1 MTAKYSIEVFYKM
14 AEIVLKGVKK
24 VYPSGNVGAKN
35 VDLKIENG
43 EFVVI
48 CGGMGA
54 GKSAVM
60 RMICGLED
68 VTEGEILIDEVVVND
83 VQPKDRDVAAIMQ
96 NMPLYPHLTV
106 AENIAYSLNLRKMP
120 KAEVDAR
127 VKEAA
132 EVTGVTGCL
141 LKKPKNL
148 SSLERQRVLLAR
160 SVARRT
166 KIIMADEPFKG
177 LDEGL
182 KNEMRS
188 EMVKLCAAL
197 GINFIVSTRS
207 FVDAVV
213 MADKIAY
220 MENGEIVQYGTPE
233 ELYNTPLTVNVASY
247 FGRPKIN
254 IMDGRIENG
263 CFVGGGITVPLGNN
277 EQAKAYDGTD
287 KKVYLA
293 VRSEDISEG
302 ELFETDIE
310 SVGEAKS
317 GNHAFS
323 FTLGGVYHFTA
334 NGKNSFTANT
344 RAGVG
349 FNLERVLLYDFDTEK
364 LIV

>member
-1 MTAKYSIEVFYKM
+1 M
-14 AEIVLKGVKK
+14 AEIVLKSVKK

-35 VDLKIENG
+35 VDLKISDG
-43 EFVVI
+43 EFTVI

-68 VTEGEILIDEVVVND
+68 VTEGEISIDGVVVND
-83 VQPKDRDVAAIMQ
+83 VQPKDRDIAAIMQ

-120 KAEVDAR
+120 KTEVDAR

-132 EVTGVTGCL
+132 EITGVTGCL

-160 SVARRT
+160 GVARRT

-177 LDEGL
+177 LDDGL
-182 KNEMRS
+182 KTEMRS

-197 GINFIVSTRS
+197 GVNFIVSTRS
-207 FVDAVV
+207 FADAVV
-213 MADKIAY
+213 MADKIVY
-220 MENGEIVQYGTPE
+220 MENGEVVQYGTPE
-233 ELYNTPLTVNVASY
+233 ELYNAPSTVNVASY

-254 IMDGRIENG
+254 IIDGRIENG
-263 CFVGGGITVPLGNN
+263 SFTGGGITVPLGDRIGI
-277 EQAKAYDGTD
+277 ESYDGTD

-302 ELFETDIE
+302 DFFETEIE
-310 SVGEAKS
+310 SVGESKN
-317 GNHAFS
+317 GNRAFS
-323 FTLGGVYHFTA
+323 FTLGGVYRFTA
-334 NGKNSFTANT
+334 NGKNGFA
-344 RAGVG
+344 AGKQGKVG
-349 FNLERVLLYDFDTEK
+349 FDVERALLYDFDTEK